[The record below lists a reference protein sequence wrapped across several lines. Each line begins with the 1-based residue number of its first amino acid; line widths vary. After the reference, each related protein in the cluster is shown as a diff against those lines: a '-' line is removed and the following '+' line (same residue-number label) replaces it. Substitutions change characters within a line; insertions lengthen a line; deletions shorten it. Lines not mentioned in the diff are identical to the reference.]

1 MAQSAAKTRWN
12 AENTICVNVRFSR
25 NQDPEMF
32 ELLAK
37 AENKS
42 GVIRDL
48 IQKGLEVFR
57 TDAVIERVFT
67 EAQK

>member
-1 MAQSAAKTRWN
+1 MAQSASKTRWN

-32 ELLAK
+32 ELLTK

-42 GVIRDL
+42 SVIRDL
-48 IQKGLEVFR
+48 IKKGLEASNQDAIISKVF
-57 TDAVIERVFT
+57 A

>member
-1 MAQSAAKTRWN
+1 MAQSNAQRKWN
-12 AENTICVNVRFSR
+12 EENTICVNIRFNR

-32 ELLAK
+32 ELLTK

-48 IQKGLEVFR
+48 VQKGLEASSPDSVIRKVFPP
-57 TDAVIERVFT
+57 E
-67 EAQK
+67 EK

>member
-1 MAQSAAKTRWN
+1 MAQSEAQRKWYS
-12 AENTICVNVRFSR
+12 ENTICVNVRFSR

-32 ELLAK
+32 ELLTK

-48 IQKGLEVFR
+48 IQKGLEASKP
-57 TDAVIERVFT
+57 DAVISRAFT
-67 EAQK
+67 EHQK

>member
-12 AENTICVNVRFSR
+12 SENTICVNVRFSR

-32 ELLAK
+32 ELLTK

-48 IQKGLEVFR
+48 IQKGLEASR
-57 TDAVIERVFT
+57 PDAVIDRVFT

>member
-1 MAQSAAKTRWN
+1 MSTAQSTARSKWY

-32 ELLAK
+32 ELLTK
-37 AENKS
+37 ADNKS

-48 IQKGLEVFR
+48 IQKGLEASKP
-57 TDAVIERVFT
+57 DAVIDRVFT
-67 EAQK
+67 